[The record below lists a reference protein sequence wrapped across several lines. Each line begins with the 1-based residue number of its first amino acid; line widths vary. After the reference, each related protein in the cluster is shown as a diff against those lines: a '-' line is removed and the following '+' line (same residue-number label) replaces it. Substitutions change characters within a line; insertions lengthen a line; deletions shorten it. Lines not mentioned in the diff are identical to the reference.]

1 MAERNR
7 PGAISSFGVS
17 DMTPIT
23 GKAVLVTG
31 GSGSLGLA
39 LVRRLG
45 DAAPSEIRAFQ
56 RNPNG
61 ADRLRQVLEPR
72 VPLHGMSGDIAD
84 CDAVAAAMVG
94 IDMVFHLA
102 ALKDIVACEEN
113 AELATRTNVKGSE
126 AVVRAATRLGT
137 SVVVVAA
144 STDKASQATSV
155 LGRTKAEMER
165 MICASA
171 VGSSV
176 RLGGVLGSSGSV
188 LEVWRRS
195 ARERGVI
202 EVTDPEMT
210 RFAMTQDEAVSALMF
225 ACERGRSGEI
235 LIPTMRSY
243 KLGDLATAFA
253 RANDVELM
261 VVGPRSREER
271 HVDALSATELES
283 AGRDGAWR
291 VLVPGRQLGGVA
303 PYRSDSANRF
313 TADELEQ
320 IVGAVASA

>member
-1 MAERNR
+1 MAERDR
-7 PGAISSFGVS
+7 LGAIPSFSVS
-17 DMTPIT
+17 DMTPIS
-23 GKAVLVTG
+23 GRAVLVTG
-31 GSGSLGLA
+31 ASGSLGLA
-39 LVRRLG
+39 LIRRLG
-45 DAAPSEIRAFQ
+45 GDAPSEIRAFQ
-56 RNPNG
+56 RNANG
-61 ADRLRQVLEPR
+61 ADRLRHVLEPR
-72 VPLHGMSGDIAD
+72 VPLHVISGDVAD

-94 IDMVFHLA
+94 IDVVFHLA

-113 AELATRTNVKGSE
+113 AELATRTNVRGSE

-137 SVVVVAA
+137 HVVVVAA
-144 STDKASQATSV
+144 STDKASQETTV
-155 LGRTKAEMER
+155 LGRTKALMER
-165 MICASA
+165 MICASG

-176 RLGGVLGSSGSV
+176 RLGGVLGSTGSV
-188 LEVWRRS
+188 LEAWRRS

-210 RFAMTQDEAVSALMF
+210 RFAMTQDEAVTALMF

-261 VVGPRSREER
+261 VIGLRRGEQR
-271 HVDALSATELES
+271 HADALSAAELES

-291 VLVPGRQLGGVA
+291 ILIPGRQLGGVA
-303 PYRSDSANRF
+303 PYRSNRAERF
-313 TADELEQ
+313 TPAELEQ
-320 IVGAVASA
+320 IVGAVAA